1 MNRFVQLAA
10 CLLFALPVSVI
21 HVQGQ
26 GTPNIETGLPIE
38 TYVNDYLLGEGVE
51 AFNITYSGGASQ
63 IGVLSEADEAFSIGE
78 GLVMSSDAAGALV
91 CDLTFCDDCLGSD
104 TMDEDLL
111 NIANSV
117 PELIGQSFSVNSVN
131 DVASLEFDF
140 MVEGDTLAFNFV
152 FSSGEYSSYLNT
164 QFNDVFAFFLS
175 GPGIEGPY
183 AAPEGYPNGAI
194 NIAVVP
200 GTEPALPIT
209 VSSVNELLNSEW
221 FAGAA
226 DGSEVCSDGYTVP
239 ITASH
244 PVQCG
249 QVYHLRLAIAD
260 GSDTALGS
268 HVVLEQGSFSSPA
281 IGDVLDTSD
290 VGSDDAI
297 FEGCGTS
304 TVSISRPE
312 MVPLADSYLAIV
324 DWGVGSAV
332 NGVDFGMLGEEGNLM
347 PLPEANLIP
356 IGEMTIDLEVVAVN
370 DGVEEP
376 DEVIGFTVAHP
387 LACDGEGAET
397 EHSILLID
405 EPEAYSVAGYETTV
419 CAGLPIEL
427 SPIVS
432 GGYGNYTYD
441 WFFDGS
447 NGPSYWFV
455 SDTGDVAVV
464 TVGDTC
470 GVESVA
476 ASIAV
481 EVLTFPELS
490 VSLPSPTVV
499 SLCNAETEV
508 AAMAEGGDGV
518 YSYVWTDEM
527 GAEYYPAWYD
537 PSIFLLW
544 SWQNVQELTVAVT
557 DGCGYTAEASAAVD
571 SEFPPIAFELP
582 DTISL
587 ECGLWSS
594 AFTPMIE
601 ESVQYGSWEYEGEV
615 VSWSTT
621 LNAGQIFESGV
632 YHLFLTDSCGVVSAD
647 STWVVGE
654 GTYCSDLDCQ
664 PPVALI
670 NGLDEGIIY
679 ACPGE
684 FIGLQGGESFSG
696 AALGITG
703 YEWIGDISG
712 ADINEDGAVV
722 SFEPGVYEIGLVAEA
737 TDLDSLGAE
746 CVQSDT
752 AFVTIA
758 VSPSP
763 QWEISWEGG
772 TCAGDEVYLNGAV
785 SWPPLFNSPNA
796 QQNANMGIIIPDDQ
810 SSCHDL
816 SFDVL
821 GFDSDATIGNASTD
835 LVHFFVNMEHSYMGD
850 LFITFFCPNGQALT
864 VHEQGGGGTWLGEP
878 VDDDAQSNTPG
889 VGYDYFWTPDATNG
903 TWAEN
908 IGGTLPSGVYESV
921 NDWSSLDGCPVN
933 GTWAVEFC
941 DAWGAD
947 NGFLF
952 NWGIQFDDSFAAD
965 EENPEPVTGCGSY
978 WWGPQILETSE
989 DCSSISALPLQD
1001 QSEYVFSGTN
1011 TYGCTWDTTVTVA
1024 WLAQGCMDPEAF
1036 NYDAAAACPG
1046 ECVYFEESCEFLGA
1060 EDWLE
1065 LPMGVFP
1072 EESSAT
1078 HGVYWEGEWVMNV
1091 PALVQDPV
1099 AGTNYAVEFF
1109 EWVDIVGMPP
1119 GLTAEWPEGSISAE
1133 SQSCFTAAGIPEEPG
1148 EYIFQIVGDVVIS
1161 IFGQP
1166 ITLGTLVF
1174 DALIVVEENED
1185 EISGCTYP
1193 TAINYTP
1200 YANDDDGTCLFAG
1213 CTDEEALNYSP
1224 LATIGDQS
1232 CIYEV
1237 DSESGCASDTNQDG
1251 IVSVADLLILL
1262 GEFGTTCP

>member
-1 MNRFVQLAA
+1 MNRSFQLVA
-10 CLLFALPVSVI
+10 CALVTLLCGPGAML
-21 HVQGQ
+21 GQ
-26 GTPNIETGLPIE
+26 IAPSIESGLPIE
-38 TYVNDYLLGEGVE
+38 TYVNDYLLGDGVE

-63 IGVLSEADEAFSIGE
+63 IGVLSGADEAFSIGE

-91 CDLTFCDDCLGSD
+91 CDLTFCEGCLGYGD
-104 TMDEDLL
+104 DEDLL

-117 PELIGQSFSVNSVN
+117 PELIGQSFVVQGVN
-131 DVASLEFDF
+131 DIASLEFDF
-140 MVEGDTLAFNFV
+140 MVEGDTLAFNFA
-152 FSSGEYSSYLNT
+152 FSSGEYSSYVNT
-164 QFNDVFAFFLS
+164 QYNDVFAFFLS

-183 AAPEGYPNGAI
+183 AAPEGFSNGAI

-200 GTEPALPIT
+200 DTEPALPIT

-221 FAGAA
+221 FEGAA
-226 DGSEVCSDGYTVP
+226 DGSEVCSNGYTVP

-249 QVYHLRLAIAD
+249 QVYHIRLAIAD
-260 GSDTALGS
+260 GSDMGLGS

-290 VGSDDAI
+290 VGSVDAI

-312 MVPLADSYLAIV
+312 LVPLADSYLAVV
-324 DWGVGSAV
+324 DWEVGSAV
-332 NGVDFGMLGEEGNLM
+332 NGVDFGMLDEEGSLM

-356 IGEMTIDLEVVAVN
+356 IGEMTVDFEVVAVD

-376 DEVIGFTVAHP
+376 DEVIGFTVSHP
-387 LACDGEGAET
+387 LACDGEGVET

-405 EPEAYSVAGYETTV
+405 EPEALSVDGYETTV

-427 SPIVS
+427 SPVVS

-447 NGPSYWFV
+447 NDASYWFV

-470 GVESVA
+470 GVEPVA

-518 YSYVWTDEM
+518 YTYVWTDEM

-571 SEFPPIAFELP
+571 SEFPPIVVELP

-594 AFTPMIE
+594 VFIPTIE

-632 YHLFLTDSCGVVSAD
+632 YQLFLTDSCGVVSAD

-654 GTYCSDLDCQ
+654 GTYCTDLECQ

-703 YEWIGDISG
+703 FEWIGDIGG

-737 TDLDSLGAE
+737 VDLDAMGLE
-746 CVQSDT
+746 CAAYDT
-752 AFVTIA
+752 THVTIA
-758 VSPSP
+758 ISPSP
-763 QWEISWEGG
+763 LWDLSIEGG
-772 TCAGDEVYLNGAV
+772 ACEGDEVFLSGNV
-785 SWPPLFNSPNA
+785 DWPPLFDGPTNQEYAGMDAPEV
-796 QQNANMGIIIPDDQ
+796 IPDDQ
-810 SSCHDL
+810 SQCYSNSFVIEGFEEGSTIANAEQDL
-816 SFDVL
+816 DHL
-821 GFDSDATIGNASTD
+821 YI
-835 LVHFFVNMEHSYMGD
+835 NMEHSFMGD
-850 LFITFFCPNGQALT
+850 LTISYICPNGQS
-864 VHEQGGGGTWLGEP
+864 VQVFQQGGGGTNIGVP
-878 VDDDAQSNTPG
+878 DQGDGTGPG
-889 VGYDYFWTPDATNG
+889 TGWDYYWSPLSPSG
-903 TWAEN
+903 TWADN
-908 IGGTLPSGVYESV
+908 AGGTLPSGTY
-921 NDWSSLDGCPVN
+921 SSAQPMSLLEGCPLN
-933 GTWAVEFC
+933 GTWTIEIC
-941 DAWGAD
+941 DSWGSDDGAIFD
-947 NGFLF
+947 
-952 NWGIQFDDSFAAD
+952 WGVQFDESFAAD
-965 EENPEPVTGCGSY
+965 EENPEPVAGCGSY

-989 DCSSISALPLQD
+989 DCSSITALPLQD
-1001 QSEYVFSGTN
+1001 QSVYVFSGTN

-1024 WLAQGCMDPEAF
+1024 WLAPGCMDPEAF
-1036 NYDAAAACPG
+1036 NYDEVAGCPG

-1060 EDWLE
+1060 EDWQE

-1072 EESSAT
+1072 QESSAI

-1091 PALVQDPV
+1091 PTMVQDPV
-1099 AGTNYAVEFF
+1099 AGTNYVVEYF

-1119 GLTAEWPEGSISAE
+1119 GLTAEWPEGAISAE

-1148 EYIFQIVGDVVIS
+1148 EYTFQVIGDVVIS

-1174 DALIVVEENED
+1174 DAVIVVDENEN
-1185 EISGCTYP
+1185 EIFGCTYP

-1213 CTDEEALNYSP
+1213 CTDEEALNFSP

-1237 DSESGCASDTNQDG
+1237 DSESGCASDTNNDG